1 VNSPRVIYAPNVHQ
15 GGGRT
20 LLLPLLNAL
29 KDDNDVWFILD
40 RRMHLP
46 DAIQLQGRVS
56 KVQPTVFSRLA
67 FEWKLKSLL
76 PSDARLLGF
85 GNLPPLFA
93 HQGEQTVFVQ
103 NKYLIDPAPPL
114 KHMSLP
120 VRLRLA
126 FERWWLRTRGQYIQ
140 HFVVQTPTMRKTLLQ
155 SFDAPVEV
163 LPFMAEPAAP
173 MNAEGARVIKR
184 YDFLYV
190 ATGES
195 HKGHR
200 PLIEAWILLA
210 ERASFP
216 TLALTLSRRRFPGLC
231 AWVQEQSR
239 RHGLKVSLL
248 DECAHTDMPDLYAAT
263 RALIYPSVYESFGLP
278 LLEAAMAGLPVIA
291 ADIDYVWDV
300 INPTA
305 VFDPYSAESIAE
317 SVMDFSYKPATL
329 KISPLSANDFLRL
342 ALNREKAG

>member
-1 VNSPRVIYAPNVHQ
+1 M
-15 GGGRT
+15 
-20 LLLPLLNAL
+20 LPLLDSL
-29 KDDNDVWFILD
+29 KYDHDVWFMLD
-40 RRMHLP
+40 QRMHLP
-46 DAIQLQGRVS
+46 DAIRLQGRVS
-56 KVQPTVFSRLA
+56 RVQPKVLSRLA

-103 NKYLIDPAPPL
+103 NKYLIDPAPSL
-114 KHMSLP
+114 KYLSWQ

-126 FERWWLRTRGQYIQ
+126 FERWWLRTRRKYVQ
-140 HFVVQTPTMRKTLLQ
+140 HFVVQTQTMRRTLLQ
-155 SFDAPVEV
+155 SFDAQVDV
-163 LPFMAEPAAP
+163 LPFMPEPTKPKNSA
-173 MNAEGARVIKR
+173 GTRVIKQ

-190 ATGES
+190 ATGET

-200 PLIEAWILLA
+200 TLIEAWVLLA
-210 ERASFP
+210 KRASFP
-216 TLALTLSRRRFPGLC
+216 TLALTLSRQRFPGLC
-231 AWVQEQSR
+231 TWVEEQTR
-239 RHGLKVSLL
+239 RHGLSVLLL
-248 DECAHTDMPDLYAAT
+248 DECAHTDMPDLYAAAK
-263 RALIYPSVYESFGLP
+263 ALIYPSVYESFGLP

-291 ADIDYVWDV
+291 ADTDYVRDV

-317 SVMDFSYKPATL
+317 SVMDFSFEPATL

-342 ALNREKAG
+342 VLNRETAG